1 MKKRIIKK
9 GIGILFS
16 RVSGLGTKKRLAL
29 RKQYPQLASYIFMSV
44 TDKRNYFATKNDEYW
59 KKIKSRK
66 RERESKVQFT
76 TMS

>member
-16 RVSGLGTKKRLAL
+16 RVSGLDTKKRLAL